1 MHILYKITPQV
12 YLLIF
17 TVSLSRG
24 DRRDDRISDG
34 DSERLRHGES
44 TMTTLQTEAGH
55 APYIARLCAQADVV
69 RVNYCLSIYAQIR

>member
-17 TVSLSRG
+17 TVSLSWG

-34 DSERLRHGES
+34 DGERLRHGEGV
-44 TMTTLQTEAGH
+44 L
-55 APYIARLCAQADVV
+55 
-69 RVNYCLSIYAQIR
+69 